1 MISFEIFIYIHKQHI
16 FSDYIIFSIKLLFSF
31 YLRKHLMGIDGLLT
45 FLKPIVQSEHI
56 SSFSGK
62 TLGIDAFPWLYKG
75 CYSYVQEYQMD
86 LS

>member
-1 MISFEIFIYIHKQHI
+1 
-16 FSDYIIFSIKLLFSF
+16 
-31 YLRKHLMGIDGLLT
+31 MGIDGLLN

-75 CYSYVQEYQMD
+75 CYSYVQEYEMD
-86 LS
+86 LA